1 MISILSII
9 LGLLVLGF
17 LVFIHELGHFLAAK
31 WCGIRVLAFSI
42 GFGNP
47 IIKKSFKG
55 TEYRISSIPF
65 GGYVKMAGENPEEGR
80 VGAPDEFPSRPVWQ
94 RAIVAIAGPLAN
106 YVTGMLMLWVMFMYG
121 VQQPVY
127 YERPIVGAVADTSA
141 ASEAGI
147 LPGDSIISINN
158 RPIKDW
164 NDVDAAFALQQQNY
178 NIIIFRDGQQKK
190 LDMHLKRNGDA
201 FPQDLTG
208 GMLPP
213 LPAVIADVNKN
224 SPAEK
229 AGLKTGDTIL
239 TVNGARIHSWFQLSQ
254 IISSH
259 KADDPLKISIARNDG
274 SNLEI
279 KIKPEYNEQTKRNL
293 IGIRVDEGKKR
304 NVSYPP
310 VIAMKKGLDKTW
322 EYTTMIF
329 DVIGKMFS
337 REVPASQLSGPLGII
352 PASGFMAL
360 QGISPILQLMSLIG
374 IQLAV
379 LNLLPLVIT
388 DGGQLLF
395 LLIEAVR
402 RKPVSVKAQIIA
414 NKVAIVFFLLL
425 FLFVTFHDVRRLPE
439 MFRFIKK

>member
-17 LVFIHELGHFLAAK
+17 LVLIHELGHFLAAK

-47 IIKKSFKG
+47 IIKKNYKG
-55 TEYRISSIPF
+55 TEYRISAIPF
-65 GGYVKMAGENPEEGR
+65 GGYVKMAGENPDEGR
-80 VGAPDEFPSRPVWQ
+80 AGAPDEFPSRPVWQ
-94 RAIVAIAGPLAN
+94 RAFVAVAGPVAN
-106 YVTGMLMLWVMFMYG
+106 YIIGMLMLWVMFMYG
-121 VQQPVY
+121 VQQPLY
-127 YERPIVGAVADTSA
+127 YDRPIVGAVADTSA
-141 ASEAGI
+141 ASDAGLI
-147 LPGDSIISINN
+147 AGDSLISINN
-158 RPIKDW
+158 RQIQNW

-178 NIIIFRDGQQKK
+178 KIIISRDGQQKN
-190 LDMHLKRNGDA
+190 LDMSLKNNGDA

-213 LPAVIADVNKN
+213 LPAVVADINKN
-224 SPAEK
+224 SPAEN
-229 AGLKTGDTIL
+229 AGLKAGDTIL
-239 TVNGARIHSWFQLSQ
+239 TINGARIHSWFQLSQ
-254 IISSH
+254 IIGSY
-259 KADDPLKISIARNDG
+259 KGDEALKISIGRNG
-274 SNLEI
+274 SNLEVD
-279 KIKPEYNEQTKRNL
+279 IKPEYNEQTKRNL
-293 IGIRVDEGKKR
+293 IGIRVDEGEKR
-304 NVSYPP
+304 IVSYPP
-310 VIAMKKGLDKTW
+310 LAAMEKGLDKTW

-329 DVIGKMFS
+329 DVIGKMFA

-352 PASGFMAL
+352 PASGFMVL

-439 MFRFIKK
+439 MFRFIGK

>member
-1 MISILSII
+1 VISILSII

-47 IIKKSFKG
+47 IFKKSYKG

-65 GGYVKMAGENPEEGR
+65 GGYVKMAGENPDEGR
-80 VGAPDEFPSRPVWQ
+80 SGASDEFTSKPVWQ
-94 RAIVAIAGPLAN
+94 RAIVAVAGPVAN
-106 YVTGMLMLWVMFMYG
+106 YITGMLMLWVMFMYG
-121 VQQPVY
+121 VQQPIY
-127 YERPIVGAVADTSA
+127 YDRPIIGAVADTSA
-141 ASEAGI
+141 ASEAG
-147 LPGDSIISINN
+147 LLAGDSLISINN
-158 RPIKDW
+158 RQIKNW

-178 NIIIFRDGQQKK
+178 KIVISRDGQQKK
-190 LDMHLKRNGDA
+190 LDMSLKKNGDA

-213 LPAVIADVNKN
+213 LPAVVADVNKD

-229 AGLKTGDTIL
+229 AGLKSGDTIL
-239 TVNGARIHSWFQLSQ
+239 TINGTKIHSWFQLSQ
-254 IISSH
+254 IIGSY
-259 KADDPLKISIARNDG
+259 KGEEALKISIARNG
-274 SNLEI
+274 SNLEVG
-279 KIKPEYNEQTKRNL
+279 IKPEYNEQTKRNL
-293 IGIRVDEGKKR
+293 IGIRVDEGQKR
-304 NVSYPP
+304 KVSYPP
-310 VIAMKKGLDKTW
+310 VIAMEKGLDRTW

-329 DVIGKMFS
+329 DVIGKMFA

-360 QGISPILQLMSLIG
+360 QGISPILQLMALIG

-402 RKPVSVKAQIIA
+402 RKPVSVKAQIVA
-414 NKVAIVFFLLL
+414 NKIAIAFFLLP

-439 MFRFIKK
+439 MFRFIGK

>member
-1 MISILSII
+1 MTSILSII

-47 IIKKSFKG
+47 IIKKNYKG
-55 TEYRISSIPF
+55 TEYRLSTIPF
-65 GGYVKMAGENPEEGR
+65 GGYVKMAGENPDEGR
-80 VGAPDEFPSRPVWQ
+80 AGAPDEFPSRPVWQ
-94 RAIVAIAGPLAN
+94 RALVAVAGPVAN
-106 YVTGMLMLWVMFMYG
+106 YITGMLMLWVMFMYG
-121 VQQPVY
+121 VQQPLY
-127 YERPIVGAVADTSA
+127 YDRPIIGAVADTSA
-141 ASEAGI
+141 ASDAG
-147 LPGDSIISINN
+147 LLAGDSLISINN
-158 RPIKDW
+158 RQIKNW

-178 NIIIFRDGQQKK
+178 KVVISRDGQQKH
-190 LDMHLKRNGDA
+190 LDMSLKNNGDA

-213 LPAVIADVNKN
+213 LPAVVADINKN
-224 SPAEK
+224 SPAEN
-229 AGLKTGDTIL
+229 AGLKSGDTIL
-239 TVNGARIHSWFQLSQ
+239 TINGYRIHSWFQLSQ
-254 IISSH
+254 IIGSYKGGES
-259 KADDPLKISIARNDG
+259 LKISIARNG
-274 SNLEI
+274 SNLEVD
-279 KIKPEYNEQTKRNL
+279 IKPEYNEQTKRHL
-293 IGIRVDEGKKR
+293 IGIRVDEGEKKI
-304 NVSYPP
+304 VSYPP
-310 VIAMKKGLDKTW
+310 MVAMEKGLDKTW

-329 DVIGKMFS
+329 DVIGKMFA

-360 QGISPILQLMSLIG
+360 QGISPILQLMALIG

-402 RKPVSVKAQIIA
+402 RKPVSVKTQIIA
-414 NKVAIVFFLLL
+414 NKIAIIFFLML

-439 MFRFIKK
+439 MFRFIGK

>member
-1 MISILSII
+1 VTSILSII

-65 GGYVKMAGENPEEGR
+65 GGYVKMAGENPDEER
-80 VGAPDEFPSRPVWQ
+80 AGAPDEFTSRPIWQ
-94 RAIVAIAGPLAN
+94 RAIVAVAGPMAN
-106 YVTGMLMLWVMFMYG
+106 YITGMLMLWVMFMYG
-121 VQQPVY
+121 VQQPIY
-127 YERPIVGAVADTSA
+127 YDRPIVGAVADTSA
-141 ASEAGI
+141 ASDAG
-147 LPGDSIISINN
+147 LLAGDSLISINN
-158 RPIKDW
+158 RQIKNWD
-164 NDVDAAFALQQQNY
+164 DVDAAFALQQQNY
-178 NIIIFRDGQQKK
+178 KIVISRDGQQKK
-190 LDMHLKRNGDA
+190 LEMSLKKNGDA
-201 FPQDLTG
+201 FPQELTG

-213 LPAVIADVNKN
+213 LPAVVADVNKN

-229 AGLKTGDTIL
+229 AGLKAGDTIL
-239 TVNGARIHSWFQLSQ
+239 TINGAKIHSWFQLSQ
-254 IISSH
+254 IIGSY
-259 KADDPLKISIARNDG
+259 KGEEALKISIARNG
-274 SNLEI
+274 SNLEVD
-279 KIKPEYNEQTKRNL
+279 IKPEYNEQTKRNL

-310 VIAMKKGLDKTW
+310 IAAMEKGLDRTW

-329 DVIGKMFS
+329 DVIGKMFA

-360 QGISPILQLMSLIG
+360 QGISPILQLMALIG

-402 RKPVSVKAQIIA
+402 RKPVSVKAQVIA
-414 NKVAIVFFLLL
+414 NKVAIAFFLLL

-439 MFRFIKK
+439 MFRFIGK